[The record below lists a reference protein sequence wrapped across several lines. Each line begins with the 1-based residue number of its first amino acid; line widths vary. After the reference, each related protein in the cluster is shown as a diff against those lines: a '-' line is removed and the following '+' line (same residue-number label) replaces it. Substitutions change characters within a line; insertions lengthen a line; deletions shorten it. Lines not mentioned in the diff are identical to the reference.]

1 MIARPTLRGGEA
13 LSEETR
19 LSAEE
24 VRVAGALVEKQVT
37 TPEYYPLTLNALTNA
52 CNQINNRDPVV
63 SYDEA
68 AVARALESLRDK
80 RLAREVRTAEGRVPK
95 YRQVFEEA
103 YGLSRAELAV
113 MCVLMLRGPQTA
125 GELRGRTERL
135 YPFSDISFVEATL
148 EGLSEATERR
158 PAMVVRLPRQAGR
171 KEPRYAHLLSGPVEI
186 DTAEA
191 AGAESPR
198 RAARAADE
206 GHVARLE
213 EELAA
218 VRRELG
224 ELRREFAEFRK
235 QFE

>member
-1 MIARPTLRGGEA
+1 M
-13 LSEETR
+13 SEETR
-19 LSAEE
+19 LTAEE
-24 VRVAGALVEKQVT
+24 VRVTGALVEKQVT
-37 TPEYYPLTLNALTNA
+37 TPEYYPLTLNALVNA

-80 RLAREVRTAEGRVPK
+80 RLAREVRTADGRVPK
-95 YRQVFEEA
+95 YRQVFEEV
-103 YGLSRAELAV
+103 YSLSRAELAV

-148 EGLSEATERR
+148 EGLSEGTEKRA
-158 PAMVVRLPRQAGR
+158 PLVVKLPRQTGR
-171 KEPRYAHLLSGPVEI
+171 KESRYAHLLSGPVET
-186 DTAEA
+186 DSVEA

-198 RAARAADE
+198 RAARTTTADD
-206 GHVARLE
+206 GRVARLE

>member
-1 MIARPTLRGGEA
+1 MSSGEE
-13 LSEETR
+13 LH

-24 VRVAGALVEKQVT
+24 VRVTGALIEKQVT
-37 TPEYYPLTLNALTNA
+37 TPEYYPLTLNALVNA

-68 AVARALESLRDK
+68 TVARTLESLRDK
-80 RLAREVRTAEGRVPK
+80 KLAREVRTADGRVPK
-95 YRQVFEEA
+95 YRQVFEEVYA
-103 YGLSRAELAV
+103 LSRAELAV
-113 MCVLMLRGPQTA
+113 MCVLLLRGPQTA

-135 YPFSDISFVEATL
+135 YPFSDLSFVEATL
-148 EGLSEATERR
+148 EGLSERTEKRA
-158 PAMVVRLPRQAGR
+158 PLVVKLPRQAGR
-171 KEPRYAHLLSGPVEI
+171 KESRYAHLLAGPVET
-186 DTAEA
+186 DAVEA

-198 RAARAADE
+198 RASRAADD
-206 GHVARLE
+206 GRVARLE

-218 VRRELG
+218 VRRELE

>member
-1 MIARPTLRGGEA
+1 M
-13 LSEETR
+13 SEETR

-24 VRVAGALVEKQVT
+24 VRVTGALIEKQVT

-68 AVARALESLRDK
+68 TVTRTLERLRDK
-80 RLAREVRTAEGRVPK
+80 KLAREVRTADGRVPK
-95 YRQVFEEA
+95 YRQVFEEV

-148 EGLSEATERR
+148 EGLSEQTEKR
-158 PAMVVRLPRQAGR
+158 PPLVVKLPRQAGR
-171 KEPRYAHLLSGPVEI
+171 KESRYAHLLSGPVEI
-186 DTAEA
+186 DAAE
-191 AGAESPR
+191 GGVPESPR
-198 RAARAADE
+198 RASRGDD
-206 GHVARLE
+206 GRVARLE

-218 VRRELG
+218 VRRELE

>member
-1 MIARPTLRGGEA
+1 

-24 VRVAGALVEKQVT
+24 VRVTGALIEKQVT

-68 AVARALESLRDK
+68 TVTRTLERLRDK
-80 RLAREVRTAEGRVPK
+80 KLAREVRTADGRVPK
-95 YRQVFEEA
+95 YRQVFEEV

-148 EGLSEATERR
+148 EGLSEQTEKR
-158 PAMVVRLPRQAGR
+158 PPLVVKLPRQAGR
-171 KEPRYAHLLSGPVEI
+171 KESRYAHLLSGPVEI
-186 DTAEA
+186 DAAE
-191 AGAESPR
+191 GGVPESPR
-198 RAARAADE
+198 RASRGDD
-206 GHVARLE
+206 GRVARLE

-218 VRRELG
+218 VRRELE

>member
-1 MIARPTLRGGEA
+1 V
-13 LSEETR
+13 SEELR

-24 VRVAGALVEKQVT
+24 VRVTGALIEKQVT

-68 AVARALESLRDK
+68 TVSRALESLRDK
-80 RLAREVRTAEGRVPK
+80 RLAREVRTADGRVPK

-103 YGLSRAELAV
+103 YSLSRAELAV

-135 YPFSDISFVEATL
+135 YPFSDLSFVEATL
-148 EGLSEATERR
+148 EGLSEGTEKR
-158 PAMVVRLPRQAGR
+158 PPLVVKLPRQAGR
-171 KEPRYAHLLSGPVEI
+171 KESRYAHLLSGPVET
-186 DTAEA
+186 DAAEA

-198 RAARAADE
+198 RASRGTDD
-206 GHVARLE
+206 GRVAKLE

-218 VRRELG
+218 VRREVE

>member
-1 MIARPTLRGGEA
+1 ML
-13 LSEETR
+13 

-24 VRVAGALVEKQVT
+24 VRVAGALIEKQVT

-68 AVARALESLRDK
+68 TVARALESLRDK
-80 RLAREVRTAEGRVPK
+80 KLAREVRTADGRVPK
-95 YRQVFEEA
+95 YRQVFEEV

-125 GELRGRTERL
+125 GELRARTERL

-148 EGLSEATERR
+148 EGLGEQTGQRG
-158 PAMVVRLPRQAGR
+158 PLVVKLARQAGR
-171 KEPRYAHLLSGPVEI
+171 KESRYAHLLSGPVEV
-186 DTAEA
+186 DAAEA
-191 AGAESPR
+191 AAPESAR
-198 RAARAADE
+198 RAARAGAADE
-206 GHVARLE
+206 GRVARLE

-218 VRRELG
+218 VRRELD
-224 ELRREFAEFRK
+224 ELRREFAEFRR

>member
-1 MIARPTLRGGEA
+1 M
-13 LSEETR
+13 SEETR

-24 VRVAGALVEKQVT
+24 VRVTGALIEKQVT
-37 TPEYYPLTLNALTNA
+37 TPEYYPLTLNALINA

-63 SYDEA
+63 AYDEA
-68 AVARALESLRDK
+68 TVTRALESLRDK
-80 RLAREVRTAEGRVPK
+80 RLAREVRTADGRVPK
-95 YRQVFEEA
+95 YRQVLEEV
-103 YGLSRAELAV
+103 YPLSRAELAV
-113 MCVLMLRGPQTA
+113 VCVLMLRGPQTV

-148 EGLSEATERR
+148 EGLSEATEKR
-158 PAMVVRLPRQAGR
+158 PAIVVRLPRQTGR
-171 KEPRYAHLLSGPVEI
+171 KESRYAHLLSGPVDVEAA
-186 DTAEA
+186 DA

-198 RAARAADE
+198 RAARGADD
-206 GHVARLE
+206 GRVARLE

-218 VRRELG
+218 VRRELD